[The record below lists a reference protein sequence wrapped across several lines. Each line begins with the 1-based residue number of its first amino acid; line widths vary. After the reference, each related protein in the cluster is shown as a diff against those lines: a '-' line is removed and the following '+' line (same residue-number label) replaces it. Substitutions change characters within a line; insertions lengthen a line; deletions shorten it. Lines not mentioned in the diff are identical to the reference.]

1 MRSQGYSP
9 DLRTAL
15 VLTGIGTA
23 GSYHAGVLRAFREA
37 GVKIDLIAGCG
48 VGAVGALFTAVDG
61 GQRLWETTG
70 LWDTKGSRSLYR
82 WKRSLE
88 FSAAML
94 YALAGLLAAPLVLLA
109 AALLV
114 YPVGFFLSLIGLPAG
129 NEILGRYGQLLG
141 EVFSPGALPTFLP
154 RLVTILVIVFIGV
167 ILFGQVGRRRHIR
180 RRTNGSA
187 WWRVLGSPLDASQAV
202 RRFTKGLWSLIRG
215 ATAQSEATPI
225 ELSRRY
231 SEMLRENLGQPGF
244 CEIIMVAHDLDA
256 RRDLVFALLGDLYRR
271 QFFRGQQD
279 KRGKNNREI
288 EVVDL
293 GYSGQ
298 DHVVDALAACLS
310 VPIANEPHLMS
321 FKSESY
327 WRGETHRV
335 CDRSESV
342 ARLLAE
348 VAESGVEQ
356 VIVVSASPR
365 STGPHGLGAEPL
377 NPRRRLGESLAAAES
392 ASIRDALTA
401 QRHRFRNVFRIQPV
415 HNAVGPFDFSGCY
428 DEKSDRV
435 QTLRELLDWGS
446 DDAYRQFIEPILGA
460 SGERLQAANPEIV
473 NRTNETTEK
482 SL

>member
-1 MRSQGYSP
+1 M
-9 DLRTAL
+9 
-15 VLTGIGTA
+15 
-23 GSYHAGVLRAFREA
+23 
-37 GVKIDLIAGCG
+37 
-48 VGAVGALFTAVDG
+48 FTAVDG
-61 GQRLWETTG
+61 GQRLWETAG
-70 LWDTKGSRSLYR
+70 LWNTKGSRSLYR
-82 WKRSLE
+82 WKRSLG
-88 FSAAML
+88 FSAAMF
-94 YALAGLLAAPLVLLA
+94 YALIGLLTAPLVLLA

-114 YPVGFFLSLIGLPAG
+114 YPAGFFLSLVGVPSG

-141 EVFSPGALPTFLP
+141 EVFSPEALPTFLP

-167 ILFGQVGRRRHIR
+167 FLFGQFGSRRHIR
-180 RRTNGSA
+180 RRTNGAS
-187 WWRVLGSPLDASQAV
+187 WWRVLGSPLDASHTV
-202 RRFTKGLWSLIRG
+202 RRFTRGLWSLIRG
-215 ATAQSEATPI
+215 AAAQSEVTPI

-231 SEMLRENLGQPGF
+231 SELLRENLGQPGF
-244 CEIIMVAHDLDA
+244 CEVIMVAHDLDA
-256 RRDLVFALLGDLYRR
+256 RRDLVFALLGDFYRR
-271 QFFRGQQD
+271 PFFRGQQD
-279 KRGKNNREI
+279 KRGRNNREI

-293 GYSGQ
+293 GRSGQ
-298 DHVVDALAACLS
+298 DHVVDALSACLS

-335 CDRSESV
+335 SDRSESV
-342 ARLLAE
+342 VRLLAE

-365 STGPHGLGAEPL
+365 SAGPHGLGSEPL

-392 ASIRDALTA
+392 AAIRDALTA
-401 QRHRFRNVFRIQPV
+401 QRHRFRNIFRIQPV

-428 DEKSDRV
+428 DERSDRV

-460 SGERLQAANPEIV
+460 SGERLQTANAETV

>member
-1 MRSQGYSP
+1 
-9 DLRTAL
+9 
-15 VLTGIGTA
+15 
-23 GSYHAGVLRAFREA
+23 
-37 GVKIDLIAGCG
+37 
-48 VGAVGALFTAVDG
+48 
-61 GQRLWETTG
+61 
-70 LWDTKGSRSLYR
+70 
-82 WKRSLE
+82 
-88 FSAAML
+88 
-94 YALAGLLAAPLVLLA
+94 
-109 AALLV
+109 
-114 YPVGFFLSLIGLPAG
+114 
-129 NEILGRYGQLLG
+129 
-141 EVFSPGALPTFLP
+141 
-154 RLVTILVIVFIGV
+154 
-167 ILFGQVGRRRHIR
+167 
-180 RRTNGSA
+180 
-187 WWRVLGSPLDASQAV
+187 
-202 RRFTKGLWSLIRG
+202 
-215 ATAQSEATPI
+215 
-225 ELSRRY
+225 
-231 SEMLRENLGQPGF
+231 
-244 CEIIMVAHDLDA
+244 
-256 RRDLVFALLGDLYRR
+256 
-271 QFFRGQQD
+271 
-279 KRGKNNREI
+279 
-288 EVVDL
+288 
-293 GYSGQ
+293 
-298 DHVVDALAACLS
+298 
-310 VPIANEPHLMS
+310 MS